1 MHNEKREHSQQLST
15 RDGELAELKK
25 QLNGVKSIEAQLRS
39 EIEVLNKKI
48 EKSQAD
54 QKKECDRLKE
64 KLRETGKSTN
74 WWNFWLIDQ
83 RGWKLFMKAYLSSF
97 WFVKSLALMCRC
109 FSYWDLKCPVMDM
122 DN

>member
-1 MHNEKREHSQQLST
+1 MLFLLCFQSLELQLAEARSLMHNEKSEHSQQLST

-74 WWNFWLIDQ
+74 WWNF
-83 RGWKLFMKAYLSSF
+83 
-97 WFVKSLALMCRC
+97 
-109 FSYWDLKCPVMDM
+109 
-122 DN
+122 